1 MLGGARLARFAVT
14 VSTYHVRGFVCC
26 RCAGRPACALAG
38 VRKIGAAV
46 SALGLGKVHGSVQ
59 RLLERDAVLADMR
72 VLARHLHSGG
82 GQIVLLRGEAGVGKT
97 AVIERWLAGLD
108 ASVRVLRGWCDPLAA
123 PRPLGPLVDT
133 LDGLGDSQAAGL
145 AAAVA
150 AGDITTMYA
159 RLLAVLGGGPQWLWV
174 IEDAHWADGATLDLL
189 RFVARRIAGLPV
201 LLVVTYRD
209 DELGPQHPLTL
220 ALGDIATCAALTRI
234 NVAPLGPGAVAALA
248 AGSGVNAARLHQLTS
263 GNPFFVTEVL
273 AAGPQALS
281 QHGLPHSIAEAVSG
295 RLGRLS
301 APARDTAQAV
311 AVCGPRTRTTLLAKV
326 CFAGARAFEECLN
339 AGVLVSDGDSIAFRH
354 ELARRATLDQIP
366 DHHRR
371 LLHKRALAAL
381 AESPVDPDTLAALAF
396 HAHEA
401 ADVDAVLRYSPAAA
415 ERAAGLGAHG
425 EAAELYALMLRQRGA
440 PPEQRAQWLEQ
451 HAFESYLCGRAADS
465 VSSWREAIDLRHQL
479 GHQLEEGDDLRWLSY
494 LLEPLGRTAEAIAA
508 EQASLRLLQDL
519 GPSPQLAWSLIHMA
533 HNAVVRSYDAAA
545 ADEYAQRALDL
556 GTQLGDQA
564 VVIRARGYQSIARIY
579 RTGVGWEDLEAVWQ
593 NAIHTPEMVEHA
605 AVLGVLVCT
614 VAVLHGE
621 LDRTA
626 NYVGRAS
633 AFYQDYD
640 LGMFQALVAGT
651 DALSSLYRGDWDHA
665 ALVAEQILT
674 RAELPPRHRTLPLV
688 TLALIRARRGHQ
700 FNGLLDEALDCTE
713 GNVFRL
719 VVWAARAE
727 VGWLSGDDAA
737 ARLAAEAGLT
747 APGKGN
753 SWMLGCLQRWANL
766 CGGTSDIAHA
776 ADDTTPYQLE
786 AAGDWQAAAT
796 AWAEHGCAYDAA
808 IAQLGGDA
816 AAVESALATFRTLG
830 ARAAARRAQ
839 QRLAALRPPRG
850 NRPNTRADPDGLT
863 RRERE
868 VLELLARGLS
878 DAEIAAA
885 LHISIRTAGTH
896 VSSILAKLRVDNR
909 TQAAT
914 HALRPRTIS

>member
-1 MLGGARLARFAVT
+1 
-14 VSTYHVRGFVCC
+14 
-26 RCAGRPACALAG
+26 
-38 VRKIGAAV
+38 V
-46 SALGLGKVHGSVQ
+46 SALGLGKGHGPIQ
-59 RLLERDAVLADMR
+59 RLLERDAVLADLR
-72 VLARHLHSGG
+72 ALARHLHSGG

-97 AVIERWLAGLD
+97 AVIARWLPGLD

-123 PRPLGPLVDT
+123 PRPLGPLVDA
-133 LDGLGDSQAAGL
+133 LAGLGDSQAAGL

-150 AGDITTMYA
+150 AGDIATMYA
-159 RLLAVLGGGPQWLWV
+159 RLLAVLAGGPRWVWV

-209 DELGPQHPLTL
+209 DELGPQHPLTV

-234 NVAPLGPGAVAALA
+234 NVAPLSPEAVAALA
-248 AGSGVNAARLHQLTS
+248 AGSGVNADRLHQLTG

-273 AAGPQALS
+273 AAGHQALG
-281 QHGLPHSIAEAVSG
+281 QRGLPQSIAEAVSG

-301 APARDTAQAV
+301 GSARDTAQAM
-311 AVCGPRTRTTLLAKV
+311 AVCGPRTRTRLLAKV
-326 CFAGARAFEECLN
+326 SFAGAPALEECLN
-339 AGVLVSDGDSIAFRH
+339 AGVLVSDGDAIAFRH
-354 ELARRATLDQIP
+354 ELARRAALDQIP

-371 LLHKRALAAL
+371 LLHKRALEAL
-381 AESPVDPDTLAALAF
+381 AEPPVDPDTLAALAF
-396 HAHEA
+396 HADQA
-401 ADVDAVLRYSPAAA
+401 ADVDAVLRYSPVAA

-425 EAAELYALMLRQRGA
+425 EAAELYALMSRQRGA
-440 PPEQRAQWLEQ
+440 SAEQKAKWLEQ

-479 GHQLEEGDDLRWLSY
+479 GHRLEEGDDLRWLSY
-494 LLEPLGRTAEAIAA
+494 LLEPLGRAAEAIEA
-508 EQASLRLLQDL
+508 ERASLRLLQDFD
-519 GPSPQLAWSLIHMA
+519 PSPQLAWSLIHMA
-533 HNAVVRSYDAAA
+533 HNAAVRSYDAAA
-545 ADEYAQRALDL
+545 AAEYAQRALEL

-564 VVIRARGYQSIARIY
+564 VVIRARGYQAIARIY
-579 RTGVGWEDLEAVWQ
+579 RAGVGWEDLEAIWQ
-593 NAIHTPEMVEHA
+593 DAMRTPELVEHA

-621 LDRTA
+621 LDRSED
-626 NYVGRAS
+626 YVVRAS
-633 AFYQDYD
+633 AFYSDHD
-640 LGMFQALVAGT
+640 LGMFQALVAGA
-651 DALSSLYRGDWDHA
+651 DALGSLYRGDWDHA
-665 ALVAEQILT
+665 ALVTEQILT

-700 FNGLLDEALDCTE
+700 PNGLLDEALDYTE

-727 VGWLSGDDAA
+727 VAWLSGDDAA
-737 ARLAAEAGLT
+737 ARSAAEAGLT
-747 APGKGN
+747 APEMGN

-766 CGGTSDIAHA
+766 CGATSHIADA
-776 ADDTTPYQLE
+776 ANDTTPYQLE
-786 AAGDWQAAAT
+786 VAGDWQAAAT
-796 AWAEHGCAYDAA
+796 AWAEHGRPYDAA

-839 QRLAALRPPRG
+839 LRLSALRPPKG
-850 NRPNTRADPDGLT
+850 NRPATMADPDGLT

-868 VLELLARGLS
+868 VLELLTHGLS
-878 DAEIAAA
+878 DAEVAAA

-909 TQAAT
+909 TQAA
-914 HALRPRTIS
+914 ARVLKPRTIT